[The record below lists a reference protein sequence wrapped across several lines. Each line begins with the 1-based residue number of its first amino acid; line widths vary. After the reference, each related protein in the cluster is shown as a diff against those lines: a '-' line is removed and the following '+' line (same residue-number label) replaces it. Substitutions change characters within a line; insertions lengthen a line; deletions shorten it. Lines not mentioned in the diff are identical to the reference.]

1 MPGYK
6 QEKYA
11 PEKTEE
17 VPTLKDRFVD
27 LGLTSRDYVYILL
40 IILAYYYRAQMG
52 QRTALAVGALAVYL
66 LLRRRIGLSP
76 TESYCSACQK

>member
-17 VPTLKDRFVD
+17 VPTLGERFVD
-27 LGLTSRDYVYILL
+27 LGLTSRDYVYLL
-40 IILAYYYRAQMG
+40 IIGLAYYYRAQMG
-52 QRTALAVGALAVYL
+52 PRTALAVGALAAFL
-66 LLRRRIGLSP
+66 LLRRRVGLGP
-76 TESYCSACQK
+76 KEAYCSACQK